1 MNRRNKAILCILPII
16 ILSSCAGKN
25 SIEDTRNYS
34 DYDSHVIS
42 LDDFYKQ
49 DGYYAVYIY
58 RETCGDCAPIKGEVL
73 DYLDAFDAG
82 NKKTFASFNLVALST
97 YGTPTG
103 TIERAK
109 FKDKGD
115 SFDSD
120 DKAQVKLL
128 IAEMDRNMPSSLSE
142 TYFFGTPSLYIIKDN
157 RYQSLLLGA
166 DEIPNYLSTH

>member
-34 DYDSHVIS
+34 DYDSHVIA

-58 RETCGDCAPIKGEVL
+58 RETCGDCALIKGEVL

-82 NKKTFASFNLVALST
+82 NKKTFASFNLVTMSKSDT
-97 YGTPTG
+97 TSGI
-103 TIERAK
+103 IERAK
-109 FKDKGD
+109 FKNKGA
-115 SFDSD
+115 SFDSND
-120 DKAQVKLL
+120 EAQIKLL
-128 IAEMDRNMPSSLSE
+128 TTEMDRNKPSSLSE

-157 RYQSLLLGA
+157 HYQSLLLGA
-166 DEIPNYLSTH
+166 DEILKYLSTH